1 MDKNIIL
8 IGMPSSGKSTLGR
21 RLAGRLGYTFLDT
34 DEVIKQQN
42 GCALQDIIDREGL
55 DAFRLRERQAVLS
68 VTVFCNLRV
77 QMTAER
83 TADGAYRSLPRYAP
97 SDN

>member
-42 GCALQDIIDREGL
+42 GCTLQNIIDREGL

-68 VTVFCNLRV
+68 VT
-77 QMTAER
+77 
-83 TADGAYRSLPRYAP
+83 DSRSGISTTSGCRCIGSMLP
-97 SDN
+97 